1 MTELRP
7 ELAKDILAACQ
18 SGAGEIAESFS
29 RTFSATLQLT
39 PGEVAAID
47 PDAPPAD
54 FDGPGLLIGFRHG
67 QGGAVAALPES
78 CGMIPPWY
86 AEPDATGQSKLTTLA
101 QELGLLLFPESVQPE
116 EFQAARVANLKD
128 SLSRSQPT
136 AQASSLT
143 MTLSDLEEHRG
154 TVYLIWPVAQPL
166 VAFPGASTRAAK
178 PEPER
183 VAVSPPKPAPPVS
196 SPGAGALN
204 FPSSVLPSYSRSL
217 LRISVPV
224 TVTLAAKKQAVGRI
238 VELGPGSI
246 IQFDKSCEELL
257 ELEVGGHK
265 VGEGEAVKVGDK
277 FGLRLASLT
286 LPEDRFLPVGKPPA
300 NKR

>member
-7 ELAKDILAACQ
+7 ELGKDILAACQ

-29 RTFSATLQLT
+29 RTFSATLQVT
-39 PGEVAAID
+39 PGEVAAVD
-47 PDAPPAD
+47 QDALPPE
-54 FDGPGLLIGFRHG
+54 FDGPGLLIGFRQG
-67 QGGAVAALPES
+67 QGGAVAALAES
-78 CGMIPPWY
+78 CGLIPAWY

-101 QELGLLLFPESVQPE
+101 QELGLLLFPESAQPE
-116 EFQAARVANLKD
+116 EFQAARVESLKQA
-128 SLSRSQPT
+128 LSRSQPT
-136 AQASSLT
+136 AQASALT
-143 MTLSDLEEHRG
+143 MTLTDLEEHRG
-154 TVYLIWPVAQPL
+154 TVYLIWPVALPL
-166 VAFPGASTRAAK
+166 VDFVGASTLAKKPAAEK
-178 PEPER
+178 I
-183 VAVSPPKPAPPVS
+183 AVSPPKPAS
-196 SPGAGALN
+196 SVGARPLN

-286 LPEDRFLPVGKPPA
+286 LPEDRFVPVGKPPA